1 MLWGRVIRV
10 RVLRR
15 PAARAPVPGKSRL
28 SLRRSWKGKKLPV
41 DAAQLVQRASEG
53 DQTAWN
59 AIVDQFSG
67 LLWSVVRAHRLSPSD
82 GAEVIQTTW
91 LRLVE
96 NLDRIREPERV
107 GAWLATTTRHECLR
121 FIRRN
126 AREVATS
133 EVEGAGAPNGES
145 IVGLLSAERDVALW
159 KAFASL
165 GERCQTL
172 LRILMA
178 DVPPSYAEV
187 SASLGMPIGAIGPTR
202 QRCLE
207 RLRHDPVLA
216 AFRFD
221 HSGAP

>member
-1 MLWGRVIRV
+1 MRVIQRPP
-10 RVLRR
+10 LRR
-15 PAARAPVPGKSRL
+15 PVPGKLRL
-28 SLRRSWKGKKLPV
+28 SQRPGKGTNRSV
-41 DAAQLVQRASEG
+41 DAAKLVQRASEG
-53 DQTAWN
+53 DQAAWN
-59 AIVDQFSG
+59 AIVDQFNG
-67 LLWSVVRAHRLSPSD
+67 LLWSVVRAHRLSHSD
-82 GAEVIQTTW
+82 GAEVVQTAW

-126 AREVATS
+126 AREVAAS
-133 EVEGAGAPNGES
+133 DVDAAGLSNDAPIE
-145 IVGLLSAERDVALW
+145 GLLSEEREIALW

-165 GERCQTL
+165 GERCQKL

-178 DVPPSYAEV
+178 DVPPSYVEV
-187 SASLGMPIGAIGPTR
+187 SAALGMPIGAIGPTR

-207 RLRHDPVLA
+207 RLRQDPFLE
-216 AFRFD
+216 AFRLD